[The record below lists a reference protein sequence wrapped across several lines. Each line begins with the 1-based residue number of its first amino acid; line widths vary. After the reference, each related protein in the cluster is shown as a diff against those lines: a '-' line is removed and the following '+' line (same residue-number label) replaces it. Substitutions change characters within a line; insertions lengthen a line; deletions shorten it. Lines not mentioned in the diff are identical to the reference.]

1 MTFQLKASS
10 KQRRDISYGKIITKS
25 FDLGDVGL
33 IKKFTRVNITYRM
46 DGVGPSRMRVAYSID
61 EQIWKDLDNVSDNA
75 YSYLSPYKNS
85 YLKKTNGVDRVAS
98 FKFPKR
104 TSGHTISIKIF
115 YTSTGDTYG
124 GVGGFQLS
132 DIGFTYRAIQR
143 K

>member
-61 EQIWKDLDNVSDNA
+61 EQHWKDLDNVSDNA
-75 YSYLSPYKNS
+75 YSYIFFHS
-85 YLKKTNGVDRVAS
+85 YLNKTNGVDRVAS